1 MTDKEKN
8 KDTLKDLLSQILE
21 DEMNLKSFVFFFNK
35 LENIRKSK
43 EEIQSVLEDYFAV
56 CNEEVIKGKKRVKHI
71 NDRHVFH
78 CEQYV
83 GFMDAEKIEIIA
95 NSVLN
100 NTGAR
105 LYISI
110 HDFKRRYK
118 KKILRND
125 EIGKLYRDLMKQYQ
139 EGDAIEE
146 IVSPYRTWK
155 QLCGSAAVVLTRD
168 GEYVYGIHKS
178 MS

>member
-1 MTDKEKN
+1 MGKTGCSNIGNFRFTVHKKP
-8 KDTLKDLLSQILE
+8 TLQILE
-21 DEMNLKSFVFFFNK
+21 DEVNLKSFVFFSNK
-35 LENIRKSK
+35 LENIRRPK
-43 EEIQSVLEDYFAV
+43 EEIQQVLEDYFAV

-95 NSVLN
+95 NAVLN

-105 LYISI
+105 FYISI

-118 KKILRND
+118 KSILRN
-125 EIGKLYRDLMKQYQ
+125 GKTKNQYRELMDQYQ

-146 IVSPYRTWK
+146 IVSPYR
-155 QLCGSAAVVLTRD
+155 
-168 GEYVYGIHKS
+168 
-178 MS
+178 M